1 MGVVQPGCCGKDWV
15 VAVLLDRESIVSL
28 TGQILPLVGV
38 ALGAVTSFLVS
49 SANERTRWRRQQAIR
64 WDEHRLTAYAE
75 YAHAVKELAARC
87 QMIAAARGLVSGPMP
102 LEPTPEVL
110 SDLAQL
116 ESRRSALSETLG
128 LLGDTEA
135 NTASKTLDHCLWR
148 LECLARGIATEVEQN
163 WDQAYLEFRDAR
175 NRYVE
180 HARASLG
187 VSGAV
192 ARDVVWPAAW
202 RPAAG
207 ASSSQ

>member
-1 MGVVQPGCCGKDWV
+1 M
-15 VAVLLDRESIVSL
+15 VSL
-28 TGQILPLVGV
+28 TDQILPLAGV
-38 ALGAVTSFLVS
+38 ALGAAMSFLVS
-49 SANERTRWRRQQAIR
+49 SLNERTRWRRQQSVR

-75 YAHAVKELAARC
+75 YAHTVKELAARY

-110 SDLAQL
+110 AEIREL

-128 LLGDTEA
+128 LLGDTAA

-148 LECLARGIATEVEQN
+148 LECLARGVATEVEQN

-175 NRYVE
+175 SRYIE
-180 HARASLG
+180 QARTSLG

-192 ARDVVWPAAW
+192 ARDVAWPAAW
-202 RPAAG
+202 RPVTR
-207 ASSSQ
+207 SPSSQ